1 MLAKDK
7 TNLKI
12 EEIRMHKHHEI
23 HRVKEGANKQVISSQ
38 ADSLI
43 KISRI
48 WA

>member
-23 HRVKEGANKQVISSQ
+23 H
-38 ADSLI
+38 
-43 KISRI
+43 
-48 WA
+48 

>member
-23 HRVKEGANKQVISSQ
+23 HRVK
-38 ADSLI
+38 
-43 KISRI
+43 
-48 WA
+48 

>member
-23 HRVKEGANKQVISSQ
+23 
-38 ADSLI
+38 
-43 KISRI
+43 
-48 WA
+48 

>member
-23 HRVKEGANKQVISSQ
+23 HGNGANL
-38 ADSLI
+38 LI
-43 KISRI
+43 
-48 WA
+48 